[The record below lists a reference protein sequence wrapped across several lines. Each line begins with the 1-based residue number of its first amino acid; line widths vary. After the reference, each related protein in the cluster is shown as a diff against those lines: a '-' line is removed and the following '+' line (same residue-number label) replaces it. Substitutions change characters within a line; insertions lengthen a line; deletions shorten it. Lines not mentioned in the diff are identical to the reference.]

1 MLVTFLGTSAGV
13 PTINRGL
20 PAIAVRRKGEL
31 LLFDCGEGT
40 QRQMLAAKVGF
51 CRKTKIFISH
61 MHGDH
66 VFGLLGLFQTMA
78 LLGRK
83 KPLEVYGPRG
93 IREFIET
100 SVSIAR
106 LGNAYPID
114 VQEVDQF
121 LVCQDKEFK
130 IYAVQGNHTVQS
142 FAYALVEEE
151 RLGRFFP
158 EKANALGVP
167 RGILWSKL
175 QHGEAVKLTDDRVVS
190 SREVMGPPRAGRKI
204 VYSGDTG
211 PAEAIEELARGADL
225 LIHECTFDDEMLEW
239 AVEERHSTASQAAEV
254 ARKACVRRLILT
266 HVSARYSNPSILV
279 EQAGKI
285 FRDVLVAEDLMEI
298 EVPYSE

>member
-1 MLVTFLGTSAGV
+1 MRVTFLGTSAGV

-20 PAIAVRRKGEL
+20 PAVAVRRKGEL

-93 IREFIET
+93 IKEFIEA

-114 VQEVDQF
+114 VQEVDQG
-121 LVCQDKEFK
+121 LVCQNKEFK
-130 IYAVQGNHTVQS
+130 VYAVQGNHTVQS

-151 RLGRFFP
+151 RPGRFFL
-158 EKANALGVP
+158 ERANTLGVP
-167 RGILWSKL
+167 RGILWSRL
-175 QHGEAVKLTDDRVVS
+175 QHGETVKLTDGRVVS
-190 SREVMGPPRAGRKI
+190 PREVMGSPRAGRKI

-211 PAEAIEELARGADL
+211 PSKAIEELAMGADL

-254 ARKACVRRLILT
+254 AKKAGVRRLILT
-266 HVSARYSNPSILV
+266 HVSARYSDPSILV
-279 EQAGKI
+279 EQAGKM
-285 FRDVLVAEDLMEI
+285 FPDVLVAEDLMEI

>member
-1 MLVTFLGTSAGV
+1 MQVTFLGTSAGI

-20 PAIAVRRKGEL
+20 PAVAVRRKGEL

-51 CRKTKIFISH
+51 CQKTKIFISH

-93 IREFIET
+93 IRKFIET

-114 VQEVDQF
+114 VQEVDQG
-121 LVCQDKEFK
+121 LVCQNKEFK
-130 IYAVQGNHTVQS
+130 VYAVQGNHMVQS

-151 RLGRFFP
+151 RPGRFFP
-158 EKANALGVP
+158 ERANTLGVP

-175 QHGEAVKLTDDRVVS
+175 QHGETVKLTDGRVVS
-190 SREVMGPPRAGRKI
+190 PREVMGSPRVGRKI

-211 PAEAIEELARGADL
+211 PSKAIEKLAMGADL

-254 ARKACVRRLILT
+254 AKKAGVRRLILT
-266 HVSARYSNPSILV
+266 HVSARYSDPSILV
-279 EQAGKI
+279 KQAGKM
-285 FRDVLVAEDLMEI
+285 FPDVLVAEDLMEI